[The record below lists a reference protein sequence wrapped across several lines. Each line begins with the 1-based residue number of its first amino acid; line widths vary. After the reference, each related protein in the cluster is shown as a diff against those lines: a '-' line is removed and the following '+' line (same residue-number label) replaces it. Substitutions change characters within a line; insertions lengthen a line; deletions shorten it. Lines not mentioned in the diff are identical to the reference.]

1 MKKKKNSKFFFK
13 VLEVLFKMGKL
24 RMILNEE
31 SFGLWRV
38 KRKESYHT
46 IKGILGIFEN
56 F

>member
-1 MKKKKNSKFFFK
+1 
-13 VLEVLFKMGKL
+13 
-24 RMILNEE
+24 MILNEE

-46 IKGILGIFEN
+46 IKDILGIFEK